1 MAEQVSSKEGEAE
14 EILVDIEEDRLVEK
28 AARESDLD
36 EDVEMIELEEVIEK
50 KASSPTIRSV
60 RKASPPKHSPQKSIA
75 TP

>member
-60 RKASPPKHSPQKSIA
+60 RKSSPPKHSPQKSIA